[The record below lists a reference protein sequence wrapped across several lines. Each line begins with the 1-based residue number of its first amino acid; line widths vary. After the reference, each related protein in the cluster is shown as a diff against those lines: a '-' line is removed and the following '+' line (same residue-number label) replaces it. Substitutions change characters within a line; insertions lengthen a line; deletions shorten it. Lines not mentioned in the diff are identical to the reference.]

1 MAATRSSPVIA
12 LAVIF
17 WHNGVTSV
25 IGRLAISFFTAPPQV
40 RGEPKLRC
48 PLDER
53 EVTNMWRFLFT
64 GKEITSDSLAKAEA
78 MLDGM
83 SGESPLHLRLAKEL
97 EELRKLRP
105 K

>member
-1 MAATRSSPVIA
+1 
-12 LAVIF
+12 
-17 WHNGVTSV
+17 
-25 IGRLAISFFTAPPQV
+25 
-40 RGEPKLRC
+40 
-48 PLDER
+48 
-53 EVTNMWRFLFT
+53 MWRFLFT

-97 EELRKLRP
+97 AELRKLRP